1 MAEEKVKVQEEINTA
16 EEVTEELEAEE
27 IAEEAV
33 EETTEEE
40 ATEEKAEDEA
50 AEEEAE
56 ETVEESKAEV
66 AQPEKLQVDQEVL
79 LKRAAR
85 RKRRRRSQIMAYFML
100 IFFVLLVAAAVA
112 GSVYYISN
120 LEKEKVEANASIEQD
135 IDNIIGSEETL
146 VKPVETEIVQ
156 ELTPEEKLDEII
168 DAAIEVMPL
177 EDKVAGLFIV
187 NPEAITD
194 VKTAVKAGEGTKD
207 ALNTWAV
214 GGMIY
219 FEKNMQSSEQLTE
232 MINNTTLYSRYP
244 LFICVDEEGG
254 EVSRVAEAGLA
265 DNVGAPQTIGATA
278 DPGQAYAAGSAM
290 AGYLTPLGFNVNM
303 APVADLHNT
312 EDGVME
318 ERAYGMDAASVSP
331 MVISMVQGLEDNG
344 VSACLKHFP
353 GIGGS
358 ADDTHVGMAISDRTA
373 EQFRA
378 EEFVV
383 FKEGIDAGA
392 DFVMVSHLAAP
403 ALTGDNTPCCM
414 SETVVTGILR
424 EELGFEGVIITD
436 AMNMGAITNYDYGAD
451 GAAILAL
458 KAGCDMILMPDD
470 FEVAYNGVLEAV
482 KNGTISEE
490 RINDSLRRIYRI
502 KYADKLEN

>member
-1 MAEEKVKVQEEINTA
+1 MADEKKLEDKMAEEVVA
-16 EEVTEELEAEE
+16 EETETGEKATDA
-27 IAEEAV
+27 IAEEPTAEV
-33 EETTEEE
+33 AEEESTVDGEYADAEETTEV
-40 ATEEKAEDEA
+40 EK
-50 AEEEAE
+50 
-56 ETVEESKAEV
+56 K
-66 AQPEKLQVDQEVL
+66 PEKLQVDGEAL
-79 LKRAAR
+79 IRRAMRR
-85 RKRRRRSQIMAYFML
+85 RKRRRSQVLAYLML
-100 IFFVLLVAAAVA
+100 ILFVVLVVA
-112 GSVYYISN
+112 GVGLTVYYISN
-120 LEKEKVEANASIEQD
+120 MEKEKIETNASIEQN
-135 IDNIIGSEETL
+135 IENIIGSEETL
-146 VKPVETEIVQ
+146 VKPVETETIP

-187 NPEAITD
+187 NPEAITY
-194 VKTAVKAGEGTKD
+194 VKTAVKAGDGTKD

-219 FEKNMQSSEQLTE
+219 FEKNMKSEEQLTE
-232 MINNTTLYSRYP
+232 MITNTTLYSRYP

-254 EVSRVAEAGLA
+254 DVSRVAEAGLA
-265 DNVGAPQTIGATA
+265 NNVGTAQDIGATA
-278 DPGQAYAAGSAM
+278 DPNQAYMAGSTM
-290 AGYLTPLGFNVNM
+290 AEYLIPLGFNVNL

-318 ERAYGMDAASVSP
+318 ERAYGADAASVTP
-331 MVISMVQGLEDNG
+331 MVVSMVQGLEDNG
-344 VSACLKHFP
+344 VSSCLKHFP

-414 SETVVTGILR
+414 SEAVVTDILR
-424 EELGFEGVIITD
+424 NELGFEGVIITD

>member
-1 MAEEKVKVQEEINTA
+1 MAEEKTKVQEEVIAEEITT
-16 EEVTEELEAEE
+16 EEVTTEE
-27 IAEEAV
+27 INDGAV
-33 EETTEEE
+33 NTEPVDEV
-40 ATEEKAEDEA
+40 TES
-50 AEEEAE
+50 E
-56 ETVEESKAEV
+56 ETVAEAVAEEPVEEGPDNSAEKK
-66 AQPEKLQVDQEVL
+66 PEKLEVDGEAL
-79 LKRAAR
+79 LKRAMR
-85 RKRRRRSQIMAYFML
+85 RKKRRRSQVMAYLML
-100 IFFVLLVAAAVA
+100 ILFVALLVAGVA
-112 GSVYYISN
+112 LTVYYISN
-120 LEKEKVEANASIEQD
+120 MEKEKIEANASIEQN
-135 IDNIIGSEETL
+135 IENIIGSEETL
-146 VKPVETEIVQ
+146 VKPVETETIP

-187 NPEAITD
+187 TPESITD
-194 VKTAVKAGEGTKD
+194 VKTAVKAGDGTKD

-219 FEKNMQSSEQLTE
+219 FEKNMKSEEQLTE
-232 MINNTTLYSRYP
+232 MITNTTLYSRYP

-254 EVSRVAEAGLA
+254 DISRVAEAGLA
-265 DNVGAPQTIGATA
+265 NNVGTAQAIGATA
-278 DPGQAYAAGSAM
+278 DPNQAYAAGSAM
-290 AGYLTPLGFNVNM
+290 AGYLTPLGFNVNL

-318 ERAYGMDAASVSP
+318 ERAYGADAASATP
-331 MVISMVQGLEDNG
+331 MVVSMVQGLEDNG
-344 VSACLKHFP
+344 VSSCLKHFP
-353 GIGGS
+353 GIGSS

-414 SETVVTGILR
+414 SETVVSGILR

-451 GAAILAL
+451 GAAIMAL